1 MFIAEPK
8 LIAVLGPTASGKTE
22 LAVKLALRFNGEII
36 SADSRQVYR
45 GMDIGTGKDLQEYRV
60 ESQKHAPSSVEGSKV
75 TMIPYHL
82 IDVVGPGT
90 EFNMA
95 KFQKLADRAIEGILK
110 RGKVPIIAGGT
121 GLYLQAVVDNYQLP
135 AGQPDMKLRRELEKL
150 KAEELYGKLE
160 NLNRGQA
167 ESLNESDRKNKRRL
181 IRKIEICSQ
190 KSQAKN
196 PKPKNNLQYN
206 FLVLG
211 LTQPQPLLD
220 KKIYKRLIER
230 LERGGMAE
238 EVKRLHYDDKISWK
252 RLEQFGL
259 EYKFIAL
266 YLQHKISYEDLVELL
281 FTAIKQFSRRQMTW
295 FKRWEKQGR
304 KIFWTKNY
312 AQAEKLV
319 KEFLSCG
326 S

>member
-135 AGQPDMKLRRELEKL
+135 AGQPAVKLRRELEKL

-181 IRKIEICSQ
+181 IRKIEI
-190 KSQAKN
+190 
-196 PKPKNNLQYN
+196 
-206 FLVLG
+206 
-211 LTQPQPLLD
+211 
-220 KKIYKRLIER
+220 
-230 LERGGMAE
+230 
-238 EVKRLHYDDKISWK
+238 
-252 RLEQFGL
+252 
-259 EYKFIAL
+259 
-266 YLQHKISYEDLVELL
+266 
-281 FTAIKQFSRRQMTW
+281 
-295 FKRWEKQGR
+295 
-304 KIFWTKNY
+304 
-312 AQAEKLV
+312 
-319 KEFLSCG
+319 
-326 S
+326 